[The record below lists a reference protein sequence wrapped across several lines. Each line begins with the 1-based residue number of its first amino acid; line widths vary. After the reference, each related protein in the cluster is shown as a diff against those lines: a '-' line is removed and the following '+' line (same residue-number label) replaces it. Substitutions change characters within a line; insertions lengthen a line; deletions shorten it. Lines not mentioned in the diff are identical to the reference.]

1 MSDFQGSV
9 LPTDG
14 AFCSFEEF
22 QKYETFLAN
31 LTAIATD
38 FFLPPERIRFG
49 LIQERA
55 LLSFLG
61 IKDSGPW
68 LAMLHFVG
76 CPSCSKVL
84 GEGVDIRHA
93 IKMQASPVTEACNY
107 IVILTCRLHF

>member
-1 MSDFQGSV
+1 MSDFPGSV

-14 AFCSFEEF
+14 VFCSSEEF
-22 QKYETFLAN
+22 QKYETFLVE
-31 LTAIATD
+31 LTAIAKE

-49 LIQERA
+49 LIDERS

-68 LAMLHFVG
+68 LAMLHFAG
-76 CPSCSKVL
+76 CPNCSKVL

-93 IKMQASPVTEACNY
+93 IKMQASPVTEACNS
-107 IVILTCRLHF
+107 IVLLTCHYHV